1 MARVKVLNDEQWRPP
16 MDSKYSSV
24 APTTESN
31 LSSSM
36 EEIQPWPIYG
46 KGDDKG
52 SSSAEERLLQTAR
65 FYFAFQRIVFFTIM
79 KDEREREGS
88 IFVDEMD
95 FFFFF
100 NFLSHWMIRKDFF
113 LIMIAMKTLCF
124 IFE

>member
-1 MARVKVLNDEQWRPP
+1 MLNDEQWRPP

-65 FYFAFQRIVFFTIM
+65 FYFAFQRIVFFTIT
-79 KDEREREGS
+79 KDERKREGS

-100 NFLSHWMIRKDFF
+100 NFLSIGWLERIF
-113 LIMIAMKTLCF
+113 L
-124 IFE
+124 